1 MEYIYPLQRLI
12 EKFASLKGVG
22 RKTAERYAFNVMAM
36 SEENA
41 AEFADAIREAKEKV
55 KPCKVCGNFTDS
67 DLCPICSDDRR
78 DRTVVCVVE
87 DTKAVIAIE
96 KTREFNGLYHVLGGV
111 LSPSNGMGPDQIR
124 LGELMSRLEEKTIK
138 ELIIATNPDVDG
150 ETTALYISRLAQP
163 YGVKTTRLAYGV
175 PVGASLEYADQ
186 ATLMRA
192 LDGRRE
198 I

>member
-22 RKTAERYAFNVMAM
+22 KKTAERYAFNVMAL
-36 SEENA
+36 SEEDAN
-41 AEFADAIREAKEKV
+41 EFADAIREAKEKV
-55 KPCKVCGNFTDS
+55 KPCSVCGNYTDS
-67 DLCPICSDDRR
+67 ELCPICSDDQR
-78 DRTVVCVVE
+78 DQTVVCVVE
-87 DTKAVIAIE
+87 DTKAVLAIE

-111 LSPSNGMGPDQIR
+111 LSPSNGVGPDQIR
-124 LGELMSRLEEKTIK
+124 LSELIERLEKRTIK

-150 ETTALYISRLAQP
+150 ETTALYISSQAQP
-163 YGVKTTRLAYGV
+163 FGVKTTRLAYGV

>member
-1 MEYIYPLQRLI
+1 
-12 EKFASLKGVG
+12 
-22 RKTAERYAFNVMAM
+22 MAV
-36 SEENA
+36 
-41 AEFADAIREAKEKV
+41 RE
-55 KPCKVCGNFTDS
+55 S
-67 DLCPICSDDRR
+67 Q
-78 DRTVVCVVE
+78 

-124 LGELMSRLEEKTIK
+124 LSELLSRLEEKTIK

>member
-22 RKTAERYAFNVMAM
+22 KKTAERYAFNVMAL
-36 SEENA
+36 SEEDAN
-41 AEFADAIREAKEKV
+41 EFADAIREAKEKV
-55 KPCKVCGNFTDS
+55 KPCSVCGNYTDS
-67 DLCPICSDDRR
+67 ELCPICSDDQR
-78 DRTVVCVVE
+78 DQTVVCVVE
-87 DTKAVIAIE
+87 DTKAVLAIE

-111 LSPSNGMGPDQIR
+111 LSPSNGVGPDQIR
-124 LGELMSRLEEKTIK
+124 LSELMERLEKRTIK

-150 ETTALYISRLAQP
+150 ETTALYISRQAQP
-163 YGVKTTRLAYGV
+163 FGVKTTRLAYGV

>member
-1 MEYIYPLQRLI
+1 MEYIYPLQKLI

-36 SEENA
+36 SEEDA
-41 AEFADAIREAKEKV
+41 GEFADAIREAKEKV

-96 KTREFNGLYHVLGGV
+96 KTRELNGLYHVLGGV

-124 LGELMSRLEEKTIK
+124 LSELLSRLEEKTIK

>member
-22 RKTAERYAFNVMAM
+22 KKTAERYAFNVMAL
-36 SEENA
+36 SEEDAN
-41 AEFADAIREAKEKV
+41 EFADAIREAKEKV
-55 KPCKVCGNFTDS
+55 KPCSVCGNYTDS
-67 DLCPICSDDRR
+67 DLCPICSDNQR
-78 DRTVVCVVE
+78 DQTVVCVVE
-87 DTKAVIAIE
+87 DTKAVLAIE

-111 LSPSNGMGPDQIR
+111 LSPSNGIGPDQIR
-124 LGELMSRLEEKTIK
+124 LSELIERLEKRTIK

-150 ETTALYISRLAQP
+150 ETTALYISRQAQP
-163 YGVKTTRLAYGV
+163 FGVKTTRLAYGV

>member
-1 MEYIYPLQRLI
+1 MEYIYPLQKLI

-36 SEENA
+36 SEEDA
-41 AEFADAIREAKEKV
+41 GEFAEAIKEAKEKV
-55 KPCKVCGNFTDS
+55 KPCKVCGNYTDS
-67 DLCPICSDDRR
+67 ELCPICSDDRR
-78 DRTVVCVVE
+78 DKSVVCVVE

-124 LGELMSRLEEKTIK
+124 LGELMSRLEEKEIK

>member
-22 RKTAERYAFNVMAM
+22 KKTAERYAFNVMAL
-36 SEENA
+36 SEEDANA
-41 AEFADAIREAKEKV
+41 LADAIREAKEKV
-55 KPCKVCGNFTDS
+55 KPCSVCGNYTDS
-67 DLCPICSDDRR
+67 ELCPICSDDQR
-78 DRTVVCVVE
+78 DQTVVCVVE
-87 DTKAVIAIE
+87 DTKAVLAIE

-111 LSPSNGMGPDQIR
+111 LSPSNGVGPDQIR
-124 LGELMSRLEEKTIK
+124 LSELIERLEKRTIK

-150 ETTALYISRLAQP
+150 ETTALYISRQAQP
-163 YGVKTTRLAYGV
+163 FGVKTTRLAYGV

>member
-22 RKTAERYAFNVMAM
+22 KKTAERYAFNVMAL
-36 SEENA
+36 SEEDAN
-41 AEFADAIREAKEKV
+41 EFADAIREAKEKV
-55 KPCKVCGNFTDS
+55 KPCSVCGNYTDS
-67 DLCPICSDDRR
+67 ELCPICSDDQR
-78 DRTVVCVVE
+78 DQTVVCVVE
-87 DTKAVIAIE
+87 DTKAVLAIE

-111 LSPSNGMGPDQIR
+111 LSPSNGIGPDQIR
-124 LGELMSRLEEKTIK
+124 LSELIERLEKRTIK

-150 ETTALYISRLAQP
+150 ETTALYISRQAQP
-163 YGVKTTRLAYGV
+163 FGVKTTRLAYGV

>member
-22 RKTAERYAFNVMAM
+22 KKTAERYAFNVMAL
-36 SEENA
+36 SEEDAN
-41 AEFADAIREAKEKV
+41 EFADAIREAKEKV
-55 KPCKVCGNFTDS
+55 KPCSVCGNYTDS
-67 DLCPICSDDRR
+67 ELCPICSDDQR
-78 DRTVVCVVE
+78 DQTVVCVVE
-87 DTKAVIAIE
+87 DTKAVLAIE

-111 LSPSNGMGPDQIR
+111 LSPSNGVGPDQIR
-124 LGELMSRLEEKTIK
+124 LSELIERLEKKTIK

-150 ETTALYISRLAQP
+150 ETTALYISRQAQP
-163 YGVKTTRLAYGV
+163 FGVKTTRLAYGV

>member
-22 RKTAERYAFNVMAM
+22 KKTAERYAFNVMAL
-36 SEENA
+36 SEEDAN
-41 AEFADAIREAKEKV
+41 EFADAIREAKEKV
-55 KPCKVCGNFTDS
+55 KPCSVCGNYTDS
-67 DLCPICSDDRR
+67 ELCPICSDDQR
-78 DRTVVCVVE
+78 DQTVVCVVE
-87 DTKAVIAIE
+87 DTKAVLAIE

-111 LSPSNGMGPDQIR
+111 LSPSNGVGPDQIR
-124 LGELMSRLEEKTIK
+124 LSELIERLEKRTIK

-150 ETTALYISRLAQP
+150 ETTALYISRQAQP
-163 YGVKTTRLAYGV
+163 FGVKTTRLAYGV

>member
-22 RKTAERYAFNVMAM
+22 KKTAERYAFNVMAL
-36 SEENA
+36 SEEDAN
-41 AEFADAIREAKEKV
+41 EFADAIREAKEKV
-55 KPCKVCGNFTDS
+55 RPCSVCGNYTDS
-67 DLCPICSDDRR
+67 ELCPICSDDQR
-78 DRTVVCVVE
+78 DQTVVCVVE
-87 DTKAVIAIE
+87 DTKAVLAIE

-111 LSPSNGMGPDQIR
+111 LSPSNGVGPDQIR
-124 LGELMSRLEEKTIK
+124 LSELIERLEKRTIK

-150 ETTALYISRLAQP
+150 ETTALYISRQAQP
-163 YGVKTTRLAYGV
+163 FGVKTTRLAYGV